1 MAAALIGFLGV
12 VIGLAVGRGYGFW
25 AERRSELAEASV
37 AAAALAEGLR
47 RDKQAGESSS
57 PVAQTWTDHRR
68 WLIVH
73 LSPRD
78 YRKLA
83 DAVKESTPEAQAPLR
98 GDDLI
103 KRLDALHALF
113 WEEHETFILV
123 PLVHYLRGDTVSKR
137 IREIL
142 DPERDIDSLPPRG
155 ERSPVRTWH
164 SPSEQPTRTLDPQ
177 DPAAP
182 E

>member
-1 MAAALIGFLGV
+1 MAAALIGFFGI
-12 VIGLAVGRGYGFW
+12 VIGLAIGRGYGFW
-25 AERRSELAEASV
+25 AERRSELAEAAV
-37 AAAALAEGLR
+37 AAAVLAEGLR
-47 RDKQAGESSS
+47 QDKATGGSDSSA
-57 PVAQTWTDHRR
+57 AQIWTDHRR
-68 WLIVH
+68 RLVVH

-83 DAVKESTPEAQAPLR
+83 DAVKESAPDAQAPLR

-113 WEEHETFILV
+113 WEEHEVFLLV
-123 PLVHYLRGDTVSKR
+123 PLARYLRGDTVSKR

-142 DPERDIDSLPPRG
+142 DPERNIDALPPRG
-155 ERSPVRTWH
+155 ERSPARTWH

>member
-1 MAAALIGFLGV
+1 MTAALFGLFGV
-12 VIGLAVGRGYGFW
+12 FVGLAVSQGYGFW
-25 AERRSELAEASV
+25 ATRRSELAEAAV

-47 RDKQAGESSS
+47 EDKEADESGSS
-57 PVAQTWTDHRR
+57 MAQIWTDHRR
-68 WLIVH
+68 WLVIH

-113 WEEHETFILV
+113 WEEHDAFILV
-123 PLVHYLRGDTVSKR
+123 PLIHYLRGDTVSKR
-137 IREIL
+137 IDEIL
-142 DPERDIDSLPPRG
+142 DQSRNIDELRPRG

-164 SPSEQPTRTLDPQ
+164 SPSEQPTQKLDSQ